1 MNFNSLQSL
10 HQTLLKLGCK
20 TQHCD
25 RFYRSLFRVVPP
37 IETTDERFPKAFRDA
52 LPELYQNL
60 SEVLT
65 VVDSQ
70 QGDEKDSLKLLFSL
84 ADGHTI
90 ESVLLPREGVCVSCQ
105 VGCAVGCLFCMTGQS
120 GLIRQL
126 TDLEIVAQVIE
137 AKRRRPETRKVV
149 FMGMGEPSHNLKNVM
164 SAITFLGTY
173 SQIPHK
179 NLVLSTVGDQR
190 VFDAINA
197 SVVKPALAISLHT
210 TVEAKRKKLLPRA
223 GKITIESLIEQAESY
238 ARATGY
244 PTQYQWTLMDGV
256 NDGDDEVSNIISLLS
271 GHYAMMNFIPVNSV
285 DNRSFIRPSEAR
297 RKAMAQA
304 LKKAYIV
311 AKFRHS
317 AAQDVEGGCGQL
329 RSRHIKNESFVR
341 FPKDAGIAVDDALI
355 FGKGERDDQ

>member
-90 ESVLLPREGVCVSCQ
+90 ESVLLPREAVCVSCQ

-120 GLIRQL
+120 GLIR
-126 TDLEIVAQVIE
+126 
-137 AKRRRPETRKVV
+137 
-149 FMGMGEPSHNLKNVM
+149 
-164 SAITFLGTY
+164 
-173 SQIPHK
+173 
-179 NLVLSTVGDQR
+179 
-190 VFDAINA
+190 
-197 SVVKPALAISLHT
+197 
-210 TVEAKRKKLLPRA
+210 
-223 GKITIESLIEQAESY
+223 
-238 ARATGY
+238 
-244 PTQYQWTLMDGV
+244 
-256 NDGDDEVSNIISLLS
+256 
-271 GHYAMMNFIPVNSV
+271 
-285 DNRSFIRPSEAR
+285 
-297 RKAMAQA
+297 
-304 LKKAYIV
+304 
-311 AKFRHS
+311 
-317 AAQDVEGGCGQL
+317 
-329 RSRHIKNESFVR
+329 
-341 FPKDAGIAVDDALI
+341 
-355 FGKGERDDQ
+355 